1 MKSLNGSMST
11 VTPVLERVLRI
22 GTLNIPNALLL
33 APLEGYSDQ
42 PFRRLCRGLGAD
54 LAYTEF
60 TSSEAL
66 VRMAGNSSRKI
77 SLAEDERPVGIQI
90 YGRDPG
96 RMADAAR
103 RAEEQQPELVDINF
117 GCPARKVC
125 GGGSGSQLMR
135 EPELL
140 LEIARRVVEAV
151 ALPVTVKMRL
161 GWDEASR
168 NAEELAVRL
177 EALGVRALTIHGRTR
192 CQKFDG
198 EADWEAIARVKAA
211 VGIPVIGNGDVKGP
225 DDALRMFRETGVDGV
240 MIGRAAIHYPWIF
253 RECRAFLDQ
262 GRRLPPPGLT
272 ERCALLRRHLDLA
285 TAHKGEG
292 RAVLE
297 MRKMYGAYLR
307 DYPGI
312 RALRVELMQLTTH
325 AAVEERLARLEET
338 LAEMAERMP
347 HQVVDAT

>member
-1 MKSLNGSMST
+1 MERST
-11 VTPVLERVLRI
+11 SALGRVLRI
-22 GTLNIPNALLL
+22 GPLSIPNALLL

-42 PFRRLCRGLGAD
+42 PFRRLCRELGAD
-54 LAYTEF
+54 LVYTEF

-66 VRMAGNSSRKI
+66 VRLAGNSSRKI

-96 RMADAAR
+96 RMADAAQ
-103 RAEEQQPELVDINF
+103 RAAENLPELIDINF

-140 LEIARRVVEAV
+140 LEITRRVVEAV
-151 ALPVTVKMRL
+151 TLPVTVKMRL
-161 GWDEASR
+161 GWDERSR
-168 NAEELAVRL
+168 NAVELALRL
-177 EALGVRALTIHGRTR
+177 QDLGVQALTIHGRTR

-198 EADWEAIARVKAA
+198 VADWDAIAEVKAS
-211 VGIPVIGNGDVKGP
+211 VDIPVIGNGDVKCP
-225 DDALRMFRETGVDGV
+225 DDALRLFQQTGVDGV

-253 RECRAFLDQ
+253 RESRAFLDR
-262 GRRLPPPGLT
+262 GELLAPPDLR
-272 ERCALLRRHLDLA
+272 ERCALLRRHLELSA
-285 TAHKGEG
+285 AHKGG
-292 RAVLE
+292 QRAVLE

-312 RALRVELMQLTTH
+312 RALRMELMQLVELE
-325 AAVEERLARLEET
+325 AVAFRLARLEEE
-338 LAEMAERMP
+338 LAAGGEGWTRSSLTRTADAE
-347 HQVVDAT
+347 DL

>member
-1 MKSLNGSMST
+1 M
-11 VTPVLERVLRI
+11 LERKLRI

-54 LAYTEF
+54 LVYTEF

-77 SLAEDERPVGIQI
+77 SLADDERPVGIQI

-103 RAEEQQPELVDINF
+103 RAEENRPELIDINF

-140 LEIARRVVEAV
+140 LEITRQVVDAV
-151 ALPVTVKMRL
+151 QLPVTVKMRL
-161 GWDEASR
+161 GWDDASR
-168 NAEELAVRL
+168 NAEELARRL
-177 EALGVRALTIHGRTR
+177 EDLGVQALTIHGRTR

-198 EADWEAIARVKAA
+198 QADWEAIARVKAA

-225 DDALRMFRETGVDGV
+225 EDALRMFLECGVDGV

-253 RECRAFLDQ
+253 RECRAFLDR
-262 GRRLPPPGLT
+262 GERLAPPDLG
-272 ERCALLRRHLDLA
+272 ERCALLRRHLELA
-285 TAHKGEG
+285 VSHKGET

-312 RALRVELMQLTTH
+312 RALRVDLMQLGDH
-325 AAVEERLARLEET
+325 AAVEERLSRLEDEVGRASGKVPVQDVEA
-338 LAEMAERMP
+338 L
-347 HQVVDAT
+347 